1 MYDLH
6 CVSIGVEWLQITF
19 SLATASHSLNIFYF
33 FIKLNY
39 SLTKLIQTNDKRY
52 TVKSLLVPLRWPLGA
67 RKLLKNDRIYLNG
80 ASHRTVCV
88 ILISLLIVIPLC
100 CSWLLLLMRFQT
112 VLAHYTLENCLSKKT
127 N

>member
-1 MYDLH
+1 MASNYFLISH
-6 CVSIGVEWLQITF
+6 RCS
-19 SLATASHSLNIFYF
+19 SLKYFYF

-39 SLTKLIQTNDKRY
+39 SLTELIQTNDKRY

-67 RKLLKNDRIYLNG
+67 RELLKNDRIYLNG

-112 VLAHYTLENCLSKKT
+112 VLAHYTLENCLSKKM